1 MLAAGARD
9 DIGFLDKTLDV
20 DSHEMAPAHFWGPMF
35 GTTAGKIA
43 TLSEGLLKKLGEQK
57 TYNPDLKGDL
67 AEITPENVWN
77 IRGTDAPGAFDFK
90 RRLQVMDLMGITKAL
105 VFPSYAILP
114 AMFLSGDARIHR
126 DILRLQLSE
135 TEIRRI
141 GRDGMDEYND
151 WAVATTNLS
160 PDRLRCVA
168 YVIDDGTVQSLLDKT
183 RDLVNRG
190 IRAINIPP
198 GTPPGGVSPADPAL
212 DPFWALLE
220 EKNVP
225 CLLHVGNEFG
235 FLSASAWGR
244 APAFA
249 PGKVSSTEI
258 GLEPYSMSTLH
269 LPASHFLTIMVLGGV
284 FERFPHLRFG
294 VIETGSM
301 WLGPLAEHL
310 DMWAREVYSK
320 RLAAFLTMLPS
331 EYLARN
337 VRVTPFN
344 RFEPIEDH
352 FREFPQLQDCYC
364 YSTDYPHVEGGKDI
378 KRVFYERLS
387 PLGTETMMKFFVKN
401 GEWLLPD

>member
-1 MLAAGARD
+1 MVIAAARENATFLAR
-9 DIGFLDKTLDV
+9 TVDV
-20 DSHEMAPAHFWGPMF
+20 DSHEMAPAHFWEPMF
-35 GTTAGKIA
+35 GPTAGKIA
-43 TLSEGLLKKLGEQK
+43 ALTEGLLKKLGEQK

-67 AEITPENVWN
+67 ADITLDSVWN
-77 IRGTDAPGAFDFK
+77 IRGTDAPGAFDFN
-90 RRLQVMDLMGITKAL
+90 RRLKVMDVMGVDRAL

-126 DILRLQLSE
+126 DILGLKMSE
-135 TEIRRI
+135 EDIRRV

-151 WAVATTNLS
+151 WAISTTQLS

-168 YVIDDGTVQSLLDKT
+168 YVVDDGTVQSLLDKT
-183 RDLVNRG
+183 SALVKRG
-190 IRAINIPP
+190 ARAINIPP
-198 GTPPGGVSPADPAL
+198 GVPPGGVSPADPAL
-212 DPFWALLE
+212 DPFWAMLE
-220 EKNVP
+220 DANVP

-235 FLSASAWGR
+235 FVSSSAWGR

-310 DMWAREVYSK
+310 DMWARDVYRQ
-320 RLAAFLTMLPS
+320 RLSSFLTMLPS

-344 RFEPIEDH
+344 RFEPIESH
-352 FREFPQLQDCYC
+352 FERYPQLQDCYC

-378 KRVFYERLS
+378 KRVFYERLA
-387 PLGTETMMKFFVKN
+387 PLGTAVMEKFFVKN
-401 GEWLLPD
+401 GAWLLPV